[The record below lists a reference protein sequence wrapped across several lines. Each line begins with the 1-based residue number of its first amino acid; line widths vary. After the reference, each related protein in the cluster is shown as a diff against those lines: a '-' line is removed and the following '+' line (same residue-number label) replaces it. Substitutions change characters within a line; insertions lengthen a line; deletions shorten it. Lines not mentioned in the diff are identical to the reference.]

1 MVKALSSMASRASGD
16 HMAQLLYRPG
26 QRRHLFAVRQL
37 LQDPRDEDC
46 YVAGPLAGVYSSS
59 DPEDVRIEAARDSSV
74 RPPYAVVH
82 VTGFRVWV
90 TEPSAA
96 VHEHYIVSLVDVVR
110 AAWSVRNMQ

>member
-1 MVKALSSMASRASGD
+1 
-16 HMAQLLYRPG
+16 
-26 QRRHLFAVRQL
+26 
-37 LQDPRDEDC
+37 
-46 YVAGPLAGVYSSS
+46 
-59 DPEDVRIEAARDSSV
+59 V